1 MSEQAD
7 NQTTNL
13 LLLSERQ
20 QEASLMPEPRRRA
33 VAIASCLR
41 LRKCDATRYE
51 TARHTTLLQPA
62 TSLLNNQ

>member
-41 LRKCDATRYE
+41 FGNVM
-51 TARHTTLLQPA
+51 QPV
-62 TSLLNNQ
+62 TKQPVTPPCSSLPPAY